1 MTLDL
6 VYVGFWGFIGSSSLI
21 IGALIGYYLN
31 IPQKISSSLIA
42 FSAGILTSAVCFE
55 ILFESNLYGGLIPTI
70 TGFMIGM
77 GIFTTMDIIVSHLNT
92 KSIKDDFTILDDFDN
107 KSKDESTFSNDSK
120 NKSKDEQATYKDSSN
135 YKNDYSALKGKISK
149 IINYKIKPDNK
160 YEKSSLISVFSVLIE
175 GIPDALAIGLI
186 LIIGGPISIALVISI
201 FLANLFEGLS
211 GAESMRLGKWKKNSI
226 FRIWIFVVLL
236 APICA
241 MLGYIIFSNTD
252 HHILSLALGISA
264 GAIISMIADTML
276 PQAFNETQEYTG
288 TLMALGFITSFVLSH
303 TI

>member
-1 MTLDL
+1 MINIFMILDL
-6 VYVGFWGFIGSSSLI
+6 FYVGFWGFIGSSSLI
-21 IGALIGYYLN
+21 IGALLGYYLN
-31 IPQKISSSLIA
+31 IPHKVSSSLIA

-55 ILFESNLYGGLIPTI
+55 ILYESNLYGGLVPTI
-70 TGFMIGM
+70 AGFIIGM

-92 KSIKDDFTILDDFDN
+92 KSIKDDFSIFNDTDD
-107 KSKDESTFSNDSK
+107 KSKKDDSTTYNDSNNFNKEHSTFK
-120 NKSKDEQATYKDSSN
+120 R
-135 YKNDYSALKGKISK
+135 KISK
-149 IINYKIKPDNK
+149 LINYKIKQENK

-211 GAESMRLGKWKKNSI
+211 GAESMRLGNWKKNSI
-226 FRIWIFVVLL
+226 FRIWVFVVIL

-252 HHILSLALGISA
+252 HHILSFALGISS